1 MRTASTLAPRRRC
14 FTAPSLRSLL
24 LASVAAAC
32 WAAGAV
38 GQTLQSDVESL
49 IKQANLGS
57 ASVAVELLDV
67 RTGEALAEVNADT
80 PFIPA
85 SNMKLLTT
93 GAAILTLGAD
103 HRFTT
108 ELKRSGDTLYIVGSG
123 DPGLADP
130 KLLKEMGLDVE
141 GFLAR
146 WVEAVQRSGEGPIRE
161 IVIDDSAFEPAGPHP
176 SWPKDQLNR
185 WYCAEVSG
193 LNFFTNVIHVFAS
206 PTRPGAS
213 PSIRI
218 EPRAPWLTP
227 ANRARSVTKGANT
240 VWVSRALTSNAM
252 TLHGEVRAPMSAPIE
267 VAVHDPAMV
276 FGRIFADRLE
286 AAGLGSPSVRRLE
299 PEAPAVDAPTIALVA
314 TPLPTA
320 LRRCNTDSHNLYA
333 ECLLKAAA
341 RKLTGLPG
349 SWKAGA
355 AVVRM
360 TLADLLGPAGLGS
373 AGALVVADGS
383 GMSRDNRVTASIL
396 AHWLAALTDRPNAIA
411 PLWDSLPRAGLDG
424 TLRTRFR
431 GVSLAHPVR
440 AKSGYLDR
448 VSCLT
453 GFVGDPTDPDGP
465 CVVFSV
471 LVNDIP
477 STVPVRRVKKLHERI
492 VELVD
497 ERLGDRLVVDAPEEQ
512 QPAGQGG

>member
-1 MRTASTLAPRRRC
+1 MRPAGRR
-14 FTAPSLRSLL
+14 LRSAAVAL
-24 LASVAAAC
+24 LALALTAAAALGQALQEEVENLVKQADLGAAVVAA
-32 WAAGAV
+32 
-38 GQTLQSDVESL
+38 Q
-49 IKQANLGS
+49 
-57 ASVAVELLDV
+57 LLDA
-67 RTGEALAEVNADT
+67 RTGEVMAAVNAER
-80 PFIPA
+80 PMIPA
-85 SNMKLLTT
+85 SNMKLLTA

-108 ELKRSGDTLYIVGSG
+108 ELKRAGDRLYIVGSG

-130 KLLKEMGLDVE
+130 ALLREMGMDVE
-141 GFLAR
+141 AFLAR
-146 WVEAVQRSGEGPIRE
+146 WVEAVKRSGEGPIRE

-176 SWPKDQLNR
+176 SWPRDQLNR
-185 WYCAEVSG
+185 WYCAEVAG
-193 LNFFTNVIHVFAS
+193 LNFFTNVVHVYAS
-206 PTRPGAS
+206 PTRAGAS
-213 PSIRI
+213 PTIRV
-218 EPRAPWLTP
+218 EPKAPWLTP
-227 ANRARSVTKGANT
+227 ANRAQSVDRGANT
-240 VWVSRALTSNAM
+240 VWVSRSLTGNAM

-267 VAVHDPAMV
+267 VAVHDPPMV
-276 FGRIFADRLE
+276 FARIFADRLK
-286 AAGLGSPSVRRLE
+286 AAGLGSPAVRRLE
-299 PEAPAVDAPTIALVA
+299 PEAPMVDAPTIALVA
-314 TPLPTA
+314 TPMATA

-333 ECLLKAAA
+333 ECLLKASA
-341 RKLTGLPG
+341 RRLTGMPG
-349 SWKAGA
+349 SWETGA

-396 AHWLAALTDRPNAIA
+396 VHWLAALTNRPNAIV

-431 GVSLAHPVR
+431 GVSLSHPVR

-453 GFVGDPTDPDGP
+453 GFVGDPTDPASP

-477 STVPVRRVKKLHERI
+477 STVPIRRVKQLHERI

-497 ERLGDRLVVDAPEEQ
+497 EHLAARLVVDAPEEQ
-512 QPAGQGG
+512 PAGQGG